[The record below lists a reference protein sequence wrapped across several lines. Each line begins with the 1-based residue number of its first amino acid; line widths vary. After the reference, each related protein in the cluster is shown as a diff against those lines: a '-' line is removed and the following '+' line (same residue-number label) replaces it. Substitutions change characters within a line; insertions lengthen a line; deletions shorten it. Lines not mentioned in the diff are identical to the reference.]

1 MKNLSP
7 LCNSF
12 LLLLFQIL
20 LSLLVVPSVEGAEQS
35 SRPNIILLIADD
47 MAWDDSG
54 AYGHKTVRTPSL
66 DKLASQGM
74 RFDRAFLTASS
85 CSPSRSSMITGRYP
99 HSTGAQQ
106 LHWPLPPDQVTFVE
120 LLKKAGYW
128 TAAAGKWHLGD
139 AVKDRFDLVKEA
151 NPAGFRLGHPAGQP
165 APKADASGKSGA
177 GEWISTL
184 QARPKNKPFFLWLA
198 SFDPHRDYEAGIIP
212 NPHRPEEVVVPPY
225 LPDVSETRKDLAL
238 YYDEITRLDRYV
250 GEVLTELDRQG
261 ERDNTLVLFISDN
274 GRPFPRA
281 KTTLYDSGIKAPW
294 IARWPKQIK
303 PASASGSLVSSVDI
317 APTVLELAGIKSGNS
332 FQGKSFVPIL
342 KNPKATT
349 REMVFAERHWH
360 DFDDHVRAVR
370 SERYKYIRNY
380 YPDLPATPPADA
392 VRSPTFQAMRGLRD
406 AGKLSPPQLACF
418 VKPRPEEELYDTEAD
433 PHELYNLAGDARHAA
448 TLNQLRRALEEW
460 QRITDDHLPR
470 ARTPDE
476 FDREMGSPLATRSFE
491 RRPPASR

>member
-1 MKNLSP
+1 
-7 LCNSF
+7 
-12 LLLLFQIL
+12 
-20 LSLLVVPSVEGAEQS
+20 
-35 SRPNIILLIADD
+35 
-47 MAWDDSG
+47 
-54 AYGHKTVRTPSL
+54 
-66 DKLASQGM
+66 
-74 RFDRAFLTASS
+74 
-85 CSPSRSSMITGRYP
+85 
-99 HSTGAQQ
+99 
-106 LHWPLPPDQVTFVE
+106 
-120 LLKKAGYW
+120 
-128 TAAAGKWHLGD
+128 
-139 AVKDRFDLVKEA
+139 
-151 NPAGFRLGHPAGQP
+151 
-165 APKADASGKSGA
+165 
-177 GEWISTL
+177 
-184 QARPKNKPFFLWLA
+184 
-198 SFDPHRDYEAGIIP
+198 
-212 NPHRPEEVVVPPY
+212 
-225 LPDVSETRKDLAL
+225 
-238 YYDEITRLDRYV
+238 
-250 GEVLTELDRQG
+250 
-261 ERDNTLVLFISDN
+261 LFISDN